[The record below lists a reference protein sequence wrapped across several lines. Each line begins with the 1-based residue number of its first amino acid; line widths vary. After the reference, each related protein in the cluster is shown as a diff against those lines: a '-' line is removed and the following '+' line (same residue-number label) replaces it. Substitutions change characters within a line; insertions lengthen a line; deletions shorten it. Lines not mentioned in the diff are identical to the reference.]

1 MTGDPQASRPA
12 PIDER
17 RAGDIPA
24 TKDDVEQI
32 NRLLASLGL
41 RMTANESELR
51 MNTAVTAEVRSLLEA
66 MRVGMKVLGAIGTAA
81 TWAAKIAS
89 AGAAIWAAWQ
99 FIKHGGTPP
108 TK

>member
-1 MTGDPQASRPA
+1 MTDDQPGRPM
-12 PIDER
+12 PLEER

-24 TKDDVEQI
+24 TKDDIEQI
-32 NRLLASLGL
+32 NRLLAALGL

-51 MNTAVTAEVRSLLEA
+51 MNTSVTAEVRALLEA

-81 TWAAKIAS
+81 TWAAKIA
-89 AGAAIWAAWQ
+89 GAVAVIWGAWQ
-99 FIKHGGTPP
+99 AITHGGQPP